1 MARSPESE
9 LASRFSLTT
18 LFLATTQ
25 TTTGRSPKDD
35 FSVLKDPTVMLKTTR
50 TVNQIV
56 PSSPSTQSPNPKRGR
71 TNQESTLINEK
82 SNANVYGKENVSRL
96 FKMTTSSF

>member
-35 FSVLKDPTVMLKTTR
+35 FSVLKDPTVMCPRLQAR
-50 TVNQIV
+50 NHRIQNAAEQI
-56 PSSPSTQSPNPKRGR
+56 
-71 TNQESTLINEK
+71 K
-82 SNANVYGKENVSRL
+82 SQH
-96 FKMTTSSF
+96 